1 MLARQKYFFTIMA
14 IAIMAMVAWG
24 GANLSV
30 SWAAEG
36 SAAQA
41 IGDMPK
47 DIYPESGFRLPLVK
61 REDLDDYGKTVYDKV
76 FGPGGKSVAGARG
89 PYGMEMNSPKVLD
102 LRYQL
107 LTYLRYE
114 SGLSG
119 PIRELAIL
127 TTARELNNQFEWVAH
142 EPVALKEGLP
152 QSTIDIVKYRRG
164 VEGLPETETVVIQLG
179 RQMFKKIVDSDTFA
193 RALKIF
199 GKKQLVDLETLM
211 GIYSQVAATL
221 NTFDMQMTPEQKK
234 FVMPI
239 P

>member
-1 MLARQKYFFTIMA
+1 
-14 IAIMAMVAWG
+14 
-24 GANLSV
+24 
-30 SWAAEG
+30 
-36 SAAQA
+36 
-41 IGDMPK
+41 
-47 DIYPESGFRLPLVK
+47 
-61 REDLDDYGKTVYDKV
+61 
-76 FGPGGKSVAGARG
+76 
-89 PYGMEMNSPKVLD
+89 MNSPKVLD

-127 TTARELNNQFEWVAH
+127 TTARELDNQFEWVAH
-142 EPVALKEGLP
+142 EPVAQKEGLP
-152 QSTIDIVKYRRG
+152 QSIIDVVKYRRG

-199 GKKQLVDLETLM
+199 GAKQLVELVSLM
-211 GIYSQVAATL
+211 GYYSAVGVLLIA
-221 NTFDMQMTPEQKK
+221 FDMQMDPDQK
-234 FVMPI
+234 FLLPL